1 MEKIDA
7 KEFFTNQLKWIE
19 EDDCRTFKYLDNCSG
34 TLTLEIDKCAHYL
47 DGFNVL
53 LDKPFDAICYKI
65 PGFSEYI
72 PTDVEY
78 SLENLATLKAVIMTR
93 FYKIKDVKFEKTI
106 TYKQEI
112 HV

>member
-7 KEFFTNQLKWIE
+7 KEFFTAQLKRLE
-19 EDDCRTFKYLDNCSG
+19 EDDCRTFQYLDNCSG

-47 DGFNVL
+47 DDFSVL
-53 LDKPFDAICYKI
+53 LDKPFDALCYKI
-65 PGFSEYI
+65 PSFNAYI

-78 SLENLATLKAVIMTR
+78 SLKNLATLKAVIMSR
-93 FYKIKDVKFEKTI
+93 FYKIKDVIFQQKV
-106 TYKQEI
+106 TYTREI